1 MNQNTKNQ
9 AISMAVGNLQCFYP
23 ELTTEALSK
32 LLAAK
37 PQVDTATIHAPV
49 TRAEAAKMLSVSK
62 SSIDRYLNRGMLKRI
77 NIKGTRLV
85 RIDYSSVE
93 QLLEESPQGVA

>member
-1 MNQNTKNQ
+1 MNQNFKDQ
-9 AISMAVGNLQCFYP
+9 AISMAVGNLQCIYP
-23 ELTTEALSK
+23 ELTAEALSK

-37 PQVDTATIHAPV
+37 PQVDTANTV
-49 TRAEAAKMLSVSK
+49 TRAMAAKMLSVSK

-85 RIDYSSVE
+85 RIDYSSIE
-93 QLLEESPQGVA
+93 QLLVESPQGVA

>member
-1 MNQNTKNQ
+1 
-9 AISMAVGNLQCFYP
+9 MAVGNLQCIYP

-37 PQVDTATIHAPV
+37 PQVDTANTV
-49 TRAEAAKMLSVSK
+49 TRAMAAKMLSVSK

-85 RIDYSSVE
+85 RIDYSSIE
-93 QLLEESPQGVA
+93 QLLVESPQGVA

>member
-1 MNQNTKNQ
+1 MNQNFKDQ
-9 AISMAVGNLQCFYP
+9 AISMAVGNLQAFYP
-23 ELTTEALSK
+23 GLTPETLDELLT
-32 LLAAK
+32 AK
-37 PQVDTATIHAPV
+37 PANIHV
-49 TRAEAAKMLSVSK
+49 WLTRAEAAKMLSVSK